1 MIELAYFV
9 PDGVDGPYFIP
20 EYLKGDGT
28 YTEDTWPASAVLM
41 TEEETSTYWKQT
53 PPVGKLLGVEDDR
66 PAWVDLPA
74 PTHEEM
80 VALSDQQKAALRQ
93 TADAEIVWRQD
104 AVDAGI
110 ATAEEA
116 AALAEWKK
124 YRVLL
129 MRVDTSKAPDIEWPP
144 VPGLQVRD

>member
-20 EYLKGDGT
+20 AYLKDDGT
-28 YTEDTWPASAVLM
+28 YTDDTWPASAVLM

-53 PPVGKLLGVEDDR
+53 PPVGKLLGVEDDH
-66 PAWVDLPA
+66 PAWVNLPA
-74 PTHEEM
+74 PTPEQLT
-80 VALSDQQKAALRQ
+80 ALADQQKAALRQ
-93 TADAEIVWRQD
+93 TADAEIAWRQD

-110 ATAEEA
+110 ATADEA
-116 AALAEWKK
+116 AALAGWKK

-129 MRVDTSKAPDIEWPP
+129 MRVDTSKAPAIEWPTP
-144 VPGLQVRD
+144 PDVQAS